1 MMRELRGVVKVGL
14 LLLVGLRMREGLI
27 LSGGEHVLR
36 GTGYEDVLSVLGRLA
51 QKIGSSVRTLSQYIL
66 IIYNSLPL
74 AQGIPVATEDSISIE
89 LALKNPPKSAPN
101 VSALPRGVILS
112 GLIPLH
118 FLHSFRCKPAFDGLL
133 EAAHGL
139 HVSEDSDLDDG
150 EVHVSVFFQPSDAF
164 EGVWSVLL
172 GPGSQVFLGEGVDG
186 LLRANR
192 SSHFGLLPRERSGH
206 IAVLPL
212 TGIDS
217 EDASTECSIP

>member
-1 MMRELRGVVKVGL
+1 MRELGRELRGVVKVG

-27 LSGGEHVLR
+27 LSGGE
-36 GTGYEDVLSVLGRLA
+36 DVLSVLGRLA
-51 QKIGSSVRTLSQYIL
+51 QKIGSVRTLSQYIL

-139 HVSEDSDLDDG
+139 HVSEDSDLDNG

>member
-1 MMRELRGVVKVGL
+1 MRELGRELRGVVKVG

-27 LSGGEHVLR
+27 LSGGEDVLR
-36 GTGYEDVLSVLGRLA
+36 GTGCEDVLSVLGRLA
-51 QKIGSSVRTLSQYIL
+51 QKIGSVRTLSQYIL

-89 LALKNPPKSAPN
+89 LALENPPKSAPN

-118 FLHSFRCKPAFDGLL
+118 FLHSFRCKPVFNGLL

-172 GPGSQVFLGEGVDG
+172 GPGRQVFLGEGVDG

-192 SSHFGLLPRERSGH
+192 PGHLGLLPRERSGH

-217 EDASTECSIP
+217 KDASTK